1 MRRRVIDIQSAGV
14 WARQGLFLAL
24 TLAAGAAAESFS
36 GGLSGAA
43 ALLRDGDAAAA
54 LRAYR
59 ELEVEH
65 PDSTPVLFGI
75 GCAQYAAAEAQAADN
90 PGEAARPVFE
100 EARNTFERIPAA
112 DTTVRAHA
120 AYNAA
125 NCLVWAARTY
135 AVPAEYEAKVAMLR
149 RAVAAYEEVVRN
161 QPDHAR
167 ALQNLDHARFELKKL
182 LQHPPEKQDQPQ
194 NPPPQEPPKAISLFR
209 RAVTE
214 IPGAQANIL
223 PDKHIVELVP
233 PESEGKRP

>member
-1 MRRRVIDIQSAGV
+1 MQRRVIDSRWTGV
-14 WARQGLFLAL
+14 LARQGLFLAL

-36 GGLSGAA
+36 GGLAKAA
-43 ALLRDGDAAAA
+43 ALLRNGDAAAA
-54 LRAYR
+54 LAAYR

-75 GCAQYAAAEAQAADN
+75 GCAQYAAAEAQAASDA
-90 PGEAARPVFE
+90 PEAARSAFE
-100 EARNTFERIPAA
+100 EARTTFERIAVA
-112 DTTVRAHA
+112 DPIVRAHA

-135 AVPAEYEAKVAMLR
+135 AAPAEYEAKVAALR

-182 LQHPPEKQDQPQ
+182 LQHPPESDQPQ
-194 NPPPQEPPKAISLFR
+194 NPPPREPPKAISLFL
-209 RAVTE
+209 RAFTE
-214 IPGAQANIL
+214 IPGAQANIH
-223 PDKHIVELVP
+223 PDKDIVELVR
-233 PESEGKRP
+233 PESKGSQP